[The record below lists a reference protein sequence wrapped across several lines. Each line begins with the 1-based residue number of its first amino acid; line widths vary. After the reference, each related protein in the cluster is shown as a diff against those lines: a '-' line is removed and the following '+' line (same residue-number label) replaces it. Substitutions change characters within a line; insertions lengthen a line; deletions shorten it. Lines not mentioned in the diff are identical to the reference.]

1 MNLKFSWLNSRKS
14 LIISSFID
22 FLLFSYFF
30 FSIFISSISNKP
42 TLLNLT
48 LLNSLIWIICS
59 YIIGRYSNFRRAKFS
74 IFLFQFLKTFLI
86 ICLSLLINQVL
97 FRLFWNWNYMNF
109 ESFSSISLINSSR
122 FLFDRDS
129 LPAIA
134 LGTNSSSMS
143 AIANDY
149 GYEKIFSREI
159 SSLGSLNDIFIPI
172 TTSGNSVNLIH
183 AAKEAQRK
191 NLKVVALTG
200 ESGGKLA
207 SICNC
212 IKVPSSKVPRIQEC
226 HILIGHILCQIVEE
240 ELFK

>member
-1 MNLKFSWLNSRKS
+1 MKNIIKNSFQDSINTKKLFLEDDD
-14 LIISSFID
+14 LIE
-22 FLLFSYFF
+22 
-30 FSIFISSISNKP
+30 SISN
-42 TLLNLT
+42 TAQEIIECLNNKGT
-48 LLNSLIWIICS
+48 
-59 YIIGRYSNFRRAKFS
+59 
-74 IFLFQFLKTFLI
+74 IFFAG
-86 ICLSLLINQVL
+86 NGG
-97 FRLFWNWNYMNF
+97 
-109 ESFSSISLINSSR
+109 SFADSQHITAEFTSR

-172 TTSGNSVNLIH
+172 TTSGNSLNLIH

-240 ELFK
+240 ELFKVK

>member
-1 MNLKFSWLNSRKS
+1 MKNIIKNSFQDSINTKKLFLDDDD
-14 LIISSFID
+14 LIE
-22 FLLFSYFF
+22 
-30 FSIFISSISNKP
+30 SISN
-42 TLLNLT
+42 TAQE
-48 LLNSLIWIICS
+48 IIKCFNNK
-59 YIIGRYSNFRRAKFS
+59 GT
-74 IFLFQFLKTFLI
+74 IFFAG
-86 ICLSLLINQVL
+86 NGG
-97 FRLFWNWNYMNF
+97 
-109 ESFSSISLINSSR
+109 SFADSQHITAEFTSR

-172 TTSGNSVNLIH
+172 TTSGNSLNLIH

-240 ELFK
+240 ELFKVK